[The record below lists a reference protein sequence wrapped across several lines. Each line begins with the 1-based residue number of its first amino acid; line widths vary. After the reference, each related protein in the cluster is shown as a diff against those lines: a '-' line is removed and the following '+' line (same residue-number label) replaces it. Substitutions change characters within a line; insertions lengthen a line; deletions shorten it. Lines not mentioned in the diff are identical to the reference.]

1 MCDICT
7 DTQQIINSAA
17 FQLPKHLLEVPK
29 SLLKHKKIKGFVK
42 QCILDQ
48 VFINVG
54 RVMSVL
60 SHCVSRQVAC
70 VIAKEGRI
78 IATGI
83 NGTTQGD
90 VNCDEIFPK
99 VGFNPVEHRKWA
111 DVNEIHGEM
120 NAINWA
126 AKYGLE
132 LDGATLYCTLQPCN
146 ECSKNIPAVGI
157 NRIVFGTFYNRVDNF
172 EAQRVYLER
181 KGVIIEKLPDVEEFN
196 RQLQKLIDKIKK
208 KSKSKTKKG

>member
-157 NRIVFGTFYNRVDNF
+157 KRIVFDTFYDRVDNF

>member
-1 MCDICT
+1 MCNICT
-7 DTQQIINSAA
+7 DKQNIINAAA
-17 FQLPKHLLEVPK
+17 FQLPKYVHVSK
-29 SLLKHKKIKGFVK
+29 KLLKNKKIRKFVK
-42 QCILDQ
+42 QHILDH

-54 RVMSVL
+54 RVMSGL

-99 VGFNPVEHRKWA
+99 VGFDPVEHRKWA
-111 DVNEIHGEM
+111 DINEIHGEM

-157 NRIVFGTFYNRVDNF
+157 KRIVFDTFYDRVDNF
-172 EAQRVYLER
+172 EAQRIYLER
-181 KGVIIEKLPDVEEFN
+181 KGVIIEKLPDEEEFN
-196 RQLQKLIDKIKK
+196 RQLQALIVKIKK
-208 KSKSKTKKG
+208 TSKSKPKKG

>member
-1 MCDICT
+1 MCSICEEHKEVSQT
-7 DTQQIINSAA
+7 LPYK
-17 FQLPKHLLEVPK
+17 LPKHVHIPK
-29 SLLKHKKIKGFVK
+29 ELLKHKKIRKLVK
-42 QCILDQ
+42 QHILDH

-83 NGTTQGD
+83 NGTSQGD

-99 VGFNPVEHRKWA
+99 VGFDPVEHRKWA
-111 DVNEIHGEM
+111 DINEIHGEM

-157 NRIVFGTFYNRVDNF
+157 KRIVFDTFYDRVDNF
-172 EAQRVYLER
+172 EAQRMYLER
-181 KGVIIEKLPDVEEFN
+181 KGVIIEKLPDEEEFN
-196 RQLQKLIDKIKK
+196 RQIHALIAKIKK
-208 KSKSKTKKG
+208 KSKSKLKKG